1 MNFLCLQA
9 DQDCI
14 VRSFQLQQC
23 DRGVSLRSTASSIS
37 PPTLSKYMSMPSGK
51 HTKTLSENTK
61 VSVLG
66 KLAVANNN

>member
-1 MNFLCLQA
+1 MNFLCLHA

-14 VRSFQLQQC
+14 VRSFKIQQY
-23 DRGVSLRSTASSIS
+23 DRGVSLRRTASSIL
-37 PPTLSKYMSMPSGK
+37 PPTLSMYMSMPSGK
-51 HTKTLSENTK
+51 HTTTLSENTK